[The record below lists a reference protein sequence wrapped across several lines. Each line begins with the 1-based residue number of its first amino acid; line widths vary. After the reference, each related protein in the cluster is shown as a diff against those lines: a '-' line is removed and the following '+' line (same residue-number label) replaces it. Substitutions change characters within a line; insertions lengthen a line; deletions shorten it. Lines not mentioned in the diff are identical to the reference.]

1 MDVKKVNNDT
11 YLLVQER
18 NKEKFDENDLIND
31 ENKSLLKSWSIRKY
45 FICSYWY

>member
-1 MDVKKVNNDT
+1 LDVKKVNNDT

-31 ENKSLLKSWSIRKY
+31 ENKSLLKS
-45 FICSYWY
+45 